1 MLLDQPLFEKEIRFF
16 RINPPKKQDIQK
28 GRKKSLD
35 FIEVEERRVHEIIRL
50 VLKDFQ
56 YLSGYSKE

>member
-35 FIEVEERRVHEIIRL
+35 FIEVEERRVHEIIR
-50 VLKDFQ
+50 
-56 YLSGYSKE
+56 